1 MPKLAIITPFL
12 GKVRDRFFEYH
23 EPIGLEEKFA
33 LVRGMEG
40 IDGVEVVFPYEVDSP
55 QRTAEL
61 VRKHG
66 LHIAAV
72 NVNIKGE
79 PEFKSGSLTV
89 ESREIRQRAVKFL
102 KDGKDFAAAVGADRV
117 TCCPLADGYEFAFQA
132 DYRAAWSRMA
142 ECVAEAGAHRPEITL
157 FIEPKPSET
166 RAACTLSS
174 ATKALL
180 MLKDIG
186 NRAIGVTVDF
196 GHSIYGGN
204 NPAEEIDLLAAS
216 GFPYYVHIN
225 DNDGRW
231 DWDLFC
237 GTRHF
242 LEYAEFLWY
251 LMRYGYRDYLTS
263 DTSPLRLD
271 IKGVFE
277 ANSRVTRRI
286 WRLLEQLNAKGF
298 ARLVG
303 SSDYLATWRALEE
316 GLFGLKEPA

>member
-23 EPIGLEEKFA
+23 EPLGLEEKFA
-33 LVRGMEG
+33 LVSSMEG

-55 QRTAEL
+55 QRTAESCGSTACTSPPSTSTSRAS
-61 VRKHG
+61 RK
-66 LHIAAV
+66 
-72 NVNIKGE
+72 
-79 PEFKSGSLTV
+79 FKSGSLTV
-89 ESREIRQRAVKFL
+89 ESREDPPARGEVPEGRQGLRGRRRAPTGHL
-102 KDGKDFAAAVGADRV
+102 L
-117 TCCPLADGYEFAFQA
+117 PLADGYEFAFQA

-251 LMRYGYRDYLTS
+251 LMRNGYRI
-263 DTSPLRLD
+263 TSPRTPPRCASTSRECSRPTAPSLPRL
-271 IKGVFE
+271 
-277 ANSRVTRRI
+277 
-286 WRLLEQLNAKGF
+286 RLLEQLDAKGF

-303 SSDYLATWRALEE
+303 ASDYLATWRALEE
-316 GLFGLKEPA
+316 GLFGLKEQA